1 MAKCGQWFVA
11 PRGGLPSSTIIKLLK
26 GRREYDG
33 LLPDLGSIAE
43 KRGGPFP
50 LHTLLSSTKPVPSL
64 APASEEVVSWFLP
77 LFLSD

>member
-1 MAKCGQWFVA
+1 MANGLSRHVVA
-11 PRGGLPSSTIIKLLK
+11 FQHYYKAVK

-43 KRGGPFP
+43 KKRGPFP

-64 APASEEVVSWFLP
+64 APTSEEVVSWFRP
-77 LFLSD
+77 LFLSGEVIES